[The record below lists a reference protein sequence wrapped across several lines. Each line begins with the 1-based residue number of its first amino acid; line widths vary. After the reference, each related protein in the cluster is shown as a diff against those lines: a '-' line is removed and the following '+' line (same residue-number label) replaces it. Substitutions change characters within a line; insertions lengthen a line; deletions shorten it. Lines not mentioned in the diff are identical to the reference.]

1 MQRLLSLKVKCAHS
15 LKFNRKEETQI
26 TNHRA
31 NREELNQ
38 LIEEYQ
44 ETMNDYISTTIRSI
58 KAIHDAQKSVST
70 RTIEPPTIPV
80 LDSLRVLM
88 DIGKIN
94 LYWSAMK
101 KTDEVGNKNFLEA
114 NTEMLEVKKVAKDF
128 YEGLGKNG
136 GNLSS
141 LDINELQSNLFN
153 ENELM
158 DVILEKLNADETL
171 SDSEDRILYYY
182 IQNQLFDDEK
192 RETMNII
199 IKSLETNSEL
209 LISHLNDNVLKTE
222 ASLYEEILL
231 TEMYLYTGNQHP
243 KDGHLSRKEHSLLSS
258 YLETLYHYR
267 SALEEVKE
275 VDPWLKNLDPDD
287 PLLAKVELYD
297 YIKPNEPQAYY
308 IETIFR
314 IGKYTADDSYGRDDF
329 LADDDQLLAS
339 LYYNSKISHYESGDD
354 LLRENNLKARDNY
367 ANHTKGFIN
376 AQILSVALDVL
387 LKGSPLTG
395 FIDDSS
401 NFASARSEKHH
412 QMTQRDAEL
421 AANTFGLEV
430 QVLERESKTSR
441 YVPYEMQF
449 LPTKE
454 TYEIMDR
461 WKEAIDSGSEIPYPE
476 EELSQEDWFLISDF
490 YHRNQTEMRNSFSEE
505 YDYIFNQ

>member
-1 MQRLLSLKVKCAHS
+1 
-15 LKFNRKEETQI
+15 
-26 TNHRA
+26 
-31 NREELNQ
+31 
-38 LIEEYQ
+38 
-44 ETMNDYISTTIRSI
+44 MNDYISTTIRSI

-101 KTDEVGNKNFLEA
+101 KADEVGNKNFLEA
-114 NTEMLEVKKVAKDF
+114 NTEMLEVKKVANNF

-158 DVILEKLNADETL
+158 EDILEKLNGNEVL
-171 SDSEDRILYYY
+171 SDIEERILYYY
-182 IQNQLFDDEK
+182 IQNQLFDDET
-192 RETMNII
+192 RRTMNII
-199 IKSLETNSEL
+199 IQSLETNSEL
-209 LISHLNDNVLKTE
+209 LISHLNDNVLQTE

-243 KDGHLSRKEHSLLSS
+243 KDGHLSRKEHALLSS

-267 SALEEVKE
+267 SAVEEVKG
-275 VDPWLKNLDPDD
+275 VNSWLKNLDPEE
-287 PLLAKVELYD
+287 PLLAQVELYD
-297 YIKPNEPQAYY
+297 YTKPNEPQAYY

-314 IGKYTADDSYGRDDF
+314 IGKYTADDTYGRDDF

-354 LLRENNLKARDNY
+354 LQRENNLKTREVY
-367 ANHTKGFIN
+367 ENHTNDFIT
-376 AQILSVALDVL
+376 AKIMSVALDVL
-387 LKGSPLTG
+387 LKGSPMVG
-395 FIDDSS
+395 VIGDSA
-401 NFASARSEKHH
+401 NFANAKSEKEH
-412 QMTQRDAEL
+412 QMTQDAAVL
-421 AANTFGLEV
+421 AANNFGLEV
-430 QVLERESKTSR
+430 QILERESKTSR
-441 YVPYEMQF
+441 YVPYEIQF

-454 TYEIMDR
+454 TYEILER
-461 WKEAIDSGSEIPYPE
+461 WKEVINSGSKIPYPE
-476 EELSQEDWFLISDF
+476 EGISEDNWFLISDF
-490 YHRNQTEMRNSFSEE
+490 YHENQSKMISSFSEE
-505 YDYIFNQ
+505 YDYIFDQ